1 MLRKGLILA
10 GSLLV
15 FVGILFLAV
24 GDMVKLVG
32 GGFIFGGIVLFIV
45 GVMRG
50 RRPSQ

>member
-24 GDMVKLVG
+24 GDMVKLFG
-32 GGFIFGGIVLFIV
+32 GGFVLVGIVVFIV
-45 GVMRG
+45 GVMRQ
-50 RRPSQ
+50 RSPAQ